1 MERSRRGHLVTAAAV
16 MFVPALLAI
25 FLTRSEASDPTPK
38 VTEVLAAVSDPSER
52 SRASKKDTPV
62 SDSPVAAAQL
72 GGKDLSIDFK
82 RGSRVALG
90 MMEIPAIDLRT
101 KFYEGVVDEAVKL
114 GPGHWPG
121 TPWPGQPG
129 NSVFAGH
136 RTTYTHPFLDIDL
149 LDPGDRLRVG
159 MRNGKPTTYRVFRTV
174 IATEEEYAQVVLEQP
189 SNKKARIITI
199 FACTPKGFRTHRI
212 IVQAR
217 AMPIGA
223 KPAGK
228 RGGGAM
234 APS

>member
-1 MERSRRGHLVTAAAV
+1 MAAAAV
-16 MFVPALLAI
+16 MFVPALLAV
-25 FLTRSEASDPTPK
+25 FLTRSQGPGSAPK
-38 VTEVLAAVSDPSER
+38 VTKILDAVSDPSDR
-52 SRASKKDTPV
+52 SPSSSQTDSAVAP
-62 SDSPVAAAQL
+62 DSPVAPADL
-72 GGKDLSIDFK
+72 GGKNLSIDFK
-82 RGSRVALG
+82 RGRRVALG
-90 MMEIPAIDLRT
+90 TMEIPAIGLRT
-101 KFYEGVVDEAVKL
+101 KFYEGVVDEAVEL

-149 LDPGDRLRVG
+149 LGSGDRVRIGLK
-159 MRNGKPTTYRVFRTV
+159 NGKPTTYRVFRTT
-174 IATEEEYAQVVLEQP
+174 IASEADYANVVLRQP
-189 SNKKARIITI
+189 RNKKARILTF
-199 FACTPKGFRTHRI
+199 FACTPKGSRSHRI